1 MTDFPDTPDL
11 SDIQTDLTRE
21 RPATVGELTRE
32 LSKMTQE
39 RFDRVVPL
47 PVVKAIIEGTVEYA
61 FRECARLG
69 HFRLPGGWG
78 TLQLRWIKGTEKP
91 NPAVGGG
98 LDARPAPEDDA
109 GPVPP
114 GDAAAVVLRRG
125 TQGRAVILCSTSRVG
140 CQLHPL
146 CPE

>member
-91 NPAVGGG
+91 IPTLTGDGSTLAPREDTPVIRLSEGASTRALLQKTTPAQYHRATPRRSFF
-98 LDARPAPEDDA
+98 DE
-109 GPVPP
+109 GPKD
-114 GDAAAVVLRRG
+114 G
-125 TQGRAVILCSTSRVG
+125 Q
-140 CQLHPL
+140 
-146 CPE
+146 